1 MGSKKSPSRRSPS
14 PKPTFARTPR
24 QKFQDQKAKFEK
36 LEDKYR
42 NQRSVKELTKKKGK
56 DEIKKAKSPERK
68 DDAIMNLLMEMKTD
82 MKDLKADIWLN
93 NKQIDSNNKKIDT
106 LDVKI
111 GPMEGR
117 IRENEIETEKK
128 FENIRKE
135 IRDSNTQME
144 ENATEIV
151 VETLKPKIR
160 EIEKNAKS
168 GLRKLI
174 KEELALQKEAEVDE
188 ESSDSAGEATKVGE
202 PE

>member
-56 DEIKKAKSPERK
+56 AEIKKAKSPERK
-68 DDAIMNLLMEMKTD
+68 DDALMNLLMKMKTD
-82 MKDLKADIWLN
+82 MKDLKADIRLN

-117 IRENEIETEKK
+117 NRDNEIETERK
-128 FENIRKE
+128 FENI
-135 IRDSNTQME
+135 
-144 ENATEIV
+144 
-151 VETLKPKIR
+151 
-160 EIEKNAKS
+160 
-168 GLRKLI
+168 
-174 KEELALQKEAEVDE
+174 
-188 ESSDSAGEATKVGE
+188 
-202 PE
+202 